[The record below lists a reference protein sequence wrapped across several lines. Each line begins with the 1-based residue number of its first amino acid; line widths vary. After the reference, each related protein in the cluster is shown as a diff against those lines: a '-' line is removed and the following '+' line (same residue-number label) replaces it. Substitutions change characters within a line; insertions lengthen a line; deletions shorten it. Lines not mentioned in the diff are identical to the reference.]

1 MNAMLMRVCAA
12 GWARIPREEG
22 QTMTEYSLV
31 LVLVAVALVVTLT
44 ALKTGI
50 AGEINKVINALK

>member
-1 MNAMLMRVCAA
+1 VCAA
-12 GWARIPREEG
+12 GWARFEREDG